1 MTPADLKSARST
13 LGLSQAGLA
22 ARIGVERNT
31 INRWEMGLHPIPRW
45 ARLLLA
51 KYLDDLSPIRHTI
64 EIPIIPAI
72 RGCSCNTSRPPKPS
86 RARKKS
92 PRTSS

>member
-1 MTPADLKSARST
+1 MTIPELKRIRT
-13 LGLSQAGLA
+13 VLRLSQAGLA
-22 ARIGVERNT
+22 AQIDVTTNT
-31 INRWEMGLHPIPRW
+31 VSRWEMGLHPIPRW

-51 KYLDDLSPIRHTI
+51 KYLYAPTLIRHTM

-72 RGCSCNTSRPPKPS
+72 RGCSCNTSRPPKPC